1 MKSILS
7 NRKSIKRSYLGSVTL
22 FILCM
27 SVLGNSNAQTVVGKW
42 KEVSMKNYYTAQEAK
57 ESGEKFTEHPPYTE
71 AQVLVF
77 KADHSFTTN
86 QWMSW
91 IPGTLQLSGTW
102 SLTGN
107 QLSTK
112 LDTGQPDPRNDPTP
126 EAALNIY
133 TLSITADHL
142 VLTLPI
148 KNNPVMEKMEKT
160 YVKM

>member
-1 MKSILS
+1 MKISK
-7 NRKSIKRSYLGSVTL
+7 RIKLFSLLL
-22 FILCM
+22 FIV
-27 SVLGNSNAQTVVGKW
+27 SISSLGNCDAQSITGKW

-71 AQVLVF
+71 AQVLVI

-91 IPGTLQLSGTW
+91 IPGTLQLTGTW
-102 SLTGN
+102 SLAGN
-107 QLSTK
+107 QLKTK
-112 LDTGQPDPRNDPTP
+112 LDTRQMDPRNNPTP

-133 TLSITADHL
+133 TLTVTADHL
-142 VLTLPI
+142 ILSMPVL
-148 KNNPVMEKMEKT
+148 NNPIMEKMEKT